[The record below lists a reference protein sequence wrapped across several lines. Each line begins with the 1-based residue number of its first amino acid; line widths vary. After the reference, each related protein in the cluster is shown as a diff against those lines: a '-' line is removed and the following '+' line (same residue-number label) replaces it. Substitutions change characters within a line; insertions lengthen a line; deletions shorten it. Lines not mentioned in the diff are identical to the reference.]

1 MAPAPKTAKDIRYIP
16 TLGMR
21 IEWPSTTIATTSA
34 TAASAASATTTT
46 TPIKGQNVSGRPWK
60 SAPQKRA
67 SSLVKTSFN
76 NQSSSWDRKLHL
88 KRDRQEAV
96 ALQAEL
102 KEQKRQAILA
112 KKQRRLDNET
122 RRAENE
128 YKALKYSVQQLNT
141 EKLSTTLKTMSKKQ
155 LRQVKKTRVN
165 AKTGVVEF
173 VPAYSK

>member
-1 MAPAPKTAKDIRYIP
+1 MRIEPPKAATDNRYIP

-21 IEWPSTTIATTSA
+21 IERSSATDDAMSVTSASASTTKSA
-34 TAASAASATTTT
+34 SQ
-46 TPIKGQNVSGRPWK
+46 GQNVSGRPWK
-60 SAPQKRA
+60 TAPQKRA

-76 NQSSSWDRKLHL
+76 NQSSSWERKLHL
-88 KRDRQEAV
+88 KRERQEAV

-128 YKALKYSVQQLNT
+128 YKALKYSVQHLNT
-141 EKLSTTLKTMSKKQ
+141 EKLATTLKTMSKKQ

-173 VPAYSK
+173 VSAYSK